1 MEKDKYKGINPK
13 LAKELAMFEMQYFRR
28 GLPVPFC
35 GMEIAPA
42 KVKDYELF
50 MDATA
55 CLTLDKNTT
64 LEGIR
69 MSNLDYLVSKL
80 QIQEENEGAQWSFR
94 LSNLIE
100 LCFGVKSGYYCPK
113 CGKVY
118 AFDSEEAKAMTAA
131 AEERGRRFLEENL
144 NRFQDTEEEA
154 AKALEEL
161 KEAAA
166 PRCPDD
172 GEALKPTL
180 TVRKDEAGKAELCVK
195 GNVISSKEF
204 DRLRQIVLFQNIP
217 DYRDESWV
225 DPSLKKDREERME
238 IERRQNDVHAS
249 VEDKVICLAISVGY
263 KTEDIYE
270 MTVREFTKA
279 LSKVDDLINY
289 SITKLAAMTGLVS
302 LPKGKKLEHWIYKPD
317 KDMYGDEYKS
327 LQSAQADQAMVS

>member
-1 MEKDKYKGINPK
+1 
-13 LAKELAMFEMQYFRR
+13 
-28 GLPVPFC
+28 
-35 GMEIAPA
+35 
-42 KVKDYELF
+42 
-50 MDATA
+50 
-55 CLTLDKNTT
+55 
-64 LEGIR
+64 

-113 CGKVY
+113 CGRVFP
-118 AFDSEEAKAMTAA
+118 FDSDEAKELTAA
-131 AEERGRRFLEENL
+131 AEERGRKFLEENID
-144 NRFQDTEEEA
+144 RFQDTEEEA

-166 PRCPDD
+166 PKCPDD
-172 GEALKPTL
+172 DEPLKPTL
-180 TVRKDEAGKAELCVK
+180 TVRKDDAGKTEMCVQ
-195 GNVISSKEF
+195 GHTITSADF

-238 IERRQNDVHAS
+238 MERRQNDVHAS

-263 KTEDIYE
+263 KPKDIYE

-289 SITKLAAMTGLVS
+289 QITKLAAMTGLVS

-327 LQSAQADQAMVS
+327 LQSAQADQALVG